1 MGFGRVL
8 FQSKTLPCKGV
19 LLIRKSLTAITI
31 AAAATAF
38 ALPAAVA
45 APDNVTPVQVA
56 ACSPCGAKKAGCGA
70 KNPCAIKKAACG
82 AKCAAKK
89 AGCGA
94 CGGPVGAIP

>member
-1 MGFGRVL
+1 M
-8 FQSKTLPCKGV
+8 
-19 LLIRKSLTAITI
+19 IRKSLTAITI
-31 AAAATAF
+31 AVAATAL

-56 ACSPCGAKKAGCGA
+56 ACSPCGAKKCGPCGA

-94 CGGPVGAIP
+94 CGAKNPCAAKNPCNPCAPRR